1 MSVKELLGLENLL
14 LNKELT
20 VEEYFGIVV
29 SSTELT
35 RAKTTVGNVITRLKT
50 SNDVTINVDVLQNL
64 YEDFFQVKIDQKQL
78 QNPIKSDQNRLSNPS
93 GSQDSTNDDDQNTT
107 VPNKKKKN
115 KKKKKG
121 NNRSDEPAPVILWF
135 RRDLRLYDNPA
146 LVKAAYDDNGNERP
160 VIPVFIWNEKEENER
175 MNNGGAVKVWLNR

>member
-1 MSVKELLGLENLL
+1 MGQSQLTLNSVKMSVKELLGLENLL

-35 RAKTTVGNVITRLKT
+35 RAKTTVENVITRMKT

-78 QNPIKSDQNRLSNPS
+78 QNTSKGDQNIFNNPS

-107 VPNKKKKN
+107 VPK
-115 KKKKKG
+115 
-121 NNRSDEPAPVILWF
+121 
-135 RRDLRLYDNPA
+135 
-146 LVKAAYDDNGNERP
+146 
-160 VIPVFIWNEKEENER
+160 
-175 MNNGGAVKVWLNR
+175 